1 MEHELSVTIV
11 DGGHKPE
18 AQVVYEVLARKTS
31 QPTFLQNAGVIHQPF
46 QSRKSKL
53 VAELESEKM
62 AGAELFYLA
71 KINRDQID
79 QMVAKEKEREE
90 KQAVMSAK
98 IERLLKLMYQER

>member
-1 MEHELSVTIV
+1 MFYSLQTKAKMEHELSVTTA

-53 VAELESEKM
+53 VAELEREKR
-62 AGAELFYLA
+62 AGAELLYLA
-71 KINRDQID
+71 KIKRDQID
-79 QMVAKEKEREE
+79 QMVAKEKRKRREAGYDVSE
-90 KQAVMSAK
+90 D
-98 IERLLKLMYQER
+98 